1 MANSMVSFPPFKVS
15 WGTVDNDLASLQAL
29 ADEEKVSLPKYLL
42 GMLKHAIRGDN
53 LANVHFF
60 QDGSGDTYN
69 TDDLDRMHE
78 EFEAESKAGLTTKGK
93 TKEELLAH
101 LEKLEAEVDAGKEV
115 D

>member
-1 MANSMVSFPPFKVS
+1 MTNSLAAFPLFKIRKK
-15 WGTVDNDLASLQAL
+15 TTDDFLAKAEVL
-29 ADEEKVSLPKYLL
+29 AKEENVSLLQYIA
-42 GMLKHAIRGDN
+42 GMLKHALRGDN

-78 EFEAESKAGLTTKGK
+78 EFEAESKAGLTTVGE
-93 TKEELLAH
+93 TKEELFAH
-101 LEKLEAEVDAGKEV
+101 LKELRKAVDAGKEI

>member
-1 MANSMVSFPPFKVS
+1 MVSFPPFKVS

-60 QDGSGDTYN
+60 HDGSGDTYN
-69 TDDLDRMHE
+69 TDDLDKMHE
-78 EFEAESKAGLTTKGK
+78 EALADEAAGELK
-93 TKEELLAH
+93 TFNSAEEGLAY
-101 LEKLEAEVDAGKEV
+101 LDELEAAVGARKEI